1 MKLHRIFLVLALIVV
16 STPLLAAHTIN
27 WGNSVGS
34 SLYSSTGSALDDSYT
49 FELGSFGTFVPTEFN
64 MTEWLSN
71 WKVFDRAAAPAG
83 SGWNSGAGYF
93 TSSSTLLGNGTS
105 SEAVTWSLPG
115 YTFGAGEQGYIWVY
129 NTQTLTPNSSEWSLY
144 TNGFDGN
151 AANDWLFPTPSD
163 QTGLPLD
170 WRLDGA
176 TFSPFGAINSTQG
189 PGDYSVDP
197 GTLNLQTHTTT
208 VPEPGSAL
216 LVVLS
221 AGALLWRRRSA
232 H

>member
-49 FELGSFGTFVPTEFN
+49 FELGSFGSFVPTEFN

-129 NTQTLTPNSSEWSLY
+129 NTQTLTPESLESPPLQ
-144 TNGFDGN
+144 
-151 AANDWLFPTPSD
+151 AAASARTARPTRVLMMRC
-163 QTGLPLD
+163 GCI
-170 WRLDGA
+170 
-176 TFSPFGAINSTQG
+176 AISW
-189 PGDYSVDP
+189 PDMRD
-197 GTLNLQTHTTT
+197 
-208 VPEPGSAL
+208 
-216 LVVLS
+216 
-221 AGALLWRRRSA
+221 
-232 H
+232 